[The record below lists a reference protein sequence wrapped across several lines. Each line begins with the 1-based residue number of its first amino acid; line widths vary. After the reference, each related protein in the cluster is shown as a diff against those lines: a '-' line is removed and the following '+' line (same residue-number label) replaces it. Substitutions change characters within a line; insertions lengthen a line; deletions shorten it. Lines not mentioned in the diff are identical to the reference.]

1 MLPWRWYDELACGDC
16 GRLRIDKRGSE
27 GDGKYVA
34 THSYSYCSCCCCC
47 EAHHDSQAKIYV
59 SCADVIIIMC
69 RQRLRQRLRQR
80 QRLRLRPR
88 RQVKNCYNLMATFQS
103 VARQRDAAV
112 DATTAGSGSC
122 SDSLPQCPSVSESLS
137 LRDCGM
143 CSGLNVVSI
152 LCDTKLCFI
161 VVSPNLECD
170 FSVSNYICT
179 Y

>member
-1 MLPWRWYDELACGDC
+1 MI
-16 GRLRIDKRGSE
+16 RIGLWWLWESKDKGAVREEEE
-27 GDGKYVA
+27 GKHVA
-34 THSYSYCSCCCCC
+34 THCYCCCCIC

-69 RQRLRQRLRQR
+69 RQ
-80 QRLRLRPR
+80 RLRPR

-112 DATTAGSGSC
+112 DATTQLELYLCLAL
-122 SDSLPQCPSVSESLS
+122 SLSQWLSLS
-137 LRDCGM
+137 LWDV
-143 CSGLNVVSI
+143 LEAVVSI

-170 FSVSNYICT
+170 FCE
-179 Y
+179 

>member
-16 GRLRIDKRGSE
+16 GRLRIDKKGGE
-27 GDGKYVA
+27 GAGKYVA

-69 RQRLRQRLRQR
+69 RQRLRQRRR

-112 DATTAGSGSC
+112 DATTAGS
-122 SDSLPQCPSVSESLS
+122 DSLTLCPSVPVSLNLWVSE
-137 LRDCGM
+137 
-143 CSGLNVVSI
+143 
-152 LCDTKLCFI
+152 I
-161 VVSPNLECD
+161 VGCARGWM
-170 FSVSNYICT
+170 
-179 Y
+179 